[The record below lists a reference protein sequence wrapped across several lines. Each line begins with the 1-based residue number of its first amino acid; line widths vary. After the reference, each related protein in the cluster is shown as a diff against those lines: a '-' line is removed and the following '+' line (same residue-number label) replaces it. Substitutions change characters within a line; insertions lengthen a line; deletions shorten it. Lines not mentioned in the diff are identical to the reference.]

1 MEFGAGD
8 TDTAYV
14 WTAAAAARA
23 WTASAHHLA
32 AWESWQIAWMAMA
45 EASEAGR
52 NTAVAGAEA
61 VGRGGR
67 IDGAAF
73 GRGASDLE
81 AAVRAHLRAEAAFG
95 RSAAQARSS
104 TAEWEIAAG
113 AHAMAGDAENAA
125 MVRRH
130 VDNSRAVADAA
141 GKWAARACRAA
152 GDNKKAMRKWR
163 EFEAAWPGGGVWGG
177 DWAAWIDAQARIR
190 AEAEQSRKKWLGR
203 AEKAKESVRTAAEHV
218 QRYADITEEASAA
231 IDRSDAPLPAAR
243 DAMDAWKAAVEA
255 ARQAVSAWRTRE

>member
-1 MEFGAGD
+1 MEFGADD

-23 WTASAHHLA
+23 WAASAHHLA

-52 NTAVAGAEA
+52 NAAAAGAEA
-61 VGRGGR
+61 VDRGGR
-67 IDGAAF
+67 MDGAAL
-73 GRGASDLE
+73 GRGASGLDE
-81 AAVRAHLRAEAAFG
+81 AVQAHLRAEAAFG

-130 VDNSRAVADAA
+130 ADNSRAVAYAA
-141 GKWAARACRAA
+141 GKWAARAGRAA
-152 GDNKKAMRKWR
+152 DTTKGAMRKWR
-163 EFEAAWPGGGVWGG
+163 EFEAARSGGGAWGG
-177 DWAAWIDAQARIR
+177 DRAAWIDAQARIR
-190 AEAEQSRKKWLGR
+190 DEAERSRKKWLGR
-203 AEKAKESVRTAAEHV
+203 AKTAKESVRTAAEHV
-218 QRYADITEEASAA
+218 QRYADIVEEASAA

-255 ARQAVSAWRTRE
+255 ARQAVAAWRARE

>member
-8 TDTAYV
+8 TNTAYV

-61 VGRGGR
+61 VGAGGR

-73 GRGASDLE
+73 KRGASDLE
-81 AAVRAHLRAEAAFG
+81 AAVQAHQRAEAAFG
-95 RSAAQARSS
+95 RSAGQARSS
-104 TAEWEIAAG
+104 TAEWDLAAG

-130 VDNSRAVADAA
+130 ADNSREVADAA
-141 GKWAARACRAA
+141 GKWAARAGRAV
-152 GDNKKAMRKWR
+152 GTTRNAMRKWR
-163 EFEAAWPGGGVWGG
+163 EFEAARAGGGVWGG
-177 DWAAWIDAQARIR
+177 DRASWIDAQARIR
-190 AEAEQSRKKWLGR
+190 DEAERSMKKWLGR
-203 AEKAKESVRTAAEHV
+203 AKTAKESVRAAAEHV
-218 QRYADITEEASAA
+218 QRYEDIVKEASAA
-231 IDRSDAPLPAAR
+231 IDRLDAPLPAAR
-243 DAMDAWKAAVEA
+243 DAMDAWNAAVEA
-255 ARQAVSAWRTRE
+255 ARQAVVAWRTRE